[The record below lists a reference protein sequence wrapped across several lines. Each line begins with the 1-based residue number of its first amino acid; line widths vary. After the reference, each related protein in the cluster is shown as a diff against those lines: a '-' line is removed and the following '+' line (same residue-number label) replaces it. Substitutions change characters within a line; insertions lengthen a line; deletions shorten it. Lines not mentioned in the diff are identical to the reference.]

1 MTALVGGG
9 GNVDALTAEAIKGLD
24 TTTNY
29 VKTVSSRNAKPAT
42 PTVPFKN
49 SYKSDAS
56 DELTPQVTK
65 KISGVES
72 TEKAFSFTLTATE
85 ETQQKIAAGDLGV
98 SDDLA
103 GDAHAESKAT
113 KDKIIKD
120 KGQTVDFSNMT
131 FNKAGE
137 YTFTLTEV
145 HNADD
150 DPAADGV
157 QNAGWTM
164 DASTYTVT
172 VRVEDKDAKLTVTG
186 VTVKK
191 DGDAEAKPIKAEVK
205 DGKVNLAT
213 FINSYAA
220 KGSVTLAA
228 KKRFRGGAL
237 AGNDFSFALYKGD
250 KAEGTPIETV
260 TNDEKGN
267 ITFQPINYTEAGDY
281 EYTIKEVTGNDQ
293 TIVYDGQ
300 KVKVKVSVT
309 DNKNG
314 TLDATVTYGGDK
326 AVPTFTNVKP
336 TTDVTVEATK
346 VLAGKALTDGAFAFG
361 LYQGDT
367 STGNPVKIVQ
377 NDKEGKI
384 NLALTGLT
392 IGEYDYKLKEENV
405 GADPTITY
413 DTKAVKVHVSVK
425 AEGDKAKATVTYDAR
440 TMPRPSLTSTSPPR
454 PRCAHGEEG
463 LCEARQHAG
472 HAQGRRVHLRPVRGR
487 PDG

>member
-1 MTALVGGG
+1 
-9 GNVDALTAEAIKGLD
+9 
-24 TTTNY
+24 
-29 VKTVSSRNAKPAT
+29 
-42 PTVPFKN
+42 
-49 SYKSDAS
+49 
-56 DELTPQVTK
+56 
-65 KISGVES
+65 
-72 TEKAFSFTLTATE
+72 
-85 ETQQKIAAGDLGV
+85 
-98 SDDLA
+98 
-103 GDAHAESKAT
+103 
-113 KDKIIKD
+113 
-120 KGQTVDFSNMT
+120 MT

-164 DASTYTVT
+164 DASAYTATVT
-172 VRVEDKDAKLTVTG
+172 VEDVDAKLTVTG

-213 FINSYAA
+213 FTNSYAA

-228 KKRFRGGAL
+228 KKRFTGGAL

-425 AEGDKAKATVTYDAR
+425 AEGDKAKATVTYDGKNDAP
-440 TMPRPSLTSTSPPR
+440 TFTNKYQPAETSVALTAKKAYVKPDNTP
-454 PRCAHGEEG
+454 ATLKGGEFTFDLYEG
-463 LCEARQHAG
+463 D
-472 HAQGRRVHLRPVRGR
+472 